1 MLVAQQSTVQLTRR
15 HLACGCSAVDRMVS
29 PQSTTL
35 QPLYLHAAQCS
46 HPALSASLHRA
57 RQHVPVDEYSS
68 NLRAMVAHL
77 RSMGVPAV
85 ILITPPPISEAD
97 RLVHVEQVGLLA
109 IVVVVVVW
117 LGVWQMGVGC
127 GR

>member
-1 MLVAQQSTVQLTRR
+1 M
-15 HLACGCSAVDRMVS
+15 
-29 PQSTTL
+29 
-35 QPLYLHAAQCS
+35 
-46 HPALSASLHRA
+46 
-57 RQHVPVDEYSS
+57 PVDEYSS